1 MQRADK
7 SYSRNREEQVSRISR
22 GKEFGIFEELK
33 KRVNLQYYIK
43 GEIRIYRQ
51 ESDDKVL
58 WAMLNSLEFI

>member
-7 SYSRNREEQVSRISR
+7 SYLRNREEQVSRISC

-33 KRVNLQYYIK
+33 RVNLQYYIK
-43 GEIRIYRQ
+43 GKIRIYRQ

-58 WAMLNSLEFI
+58 WAILNSLEFI